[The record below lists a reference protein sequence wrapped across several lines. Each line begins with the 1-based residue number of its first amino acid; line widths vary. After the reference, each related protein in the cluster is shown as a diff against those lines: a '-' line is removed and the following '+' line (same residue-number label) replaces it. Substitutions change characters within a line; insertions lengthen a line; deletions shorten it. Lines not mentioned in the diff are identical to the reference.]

1 MEECPTISL
10 PQNFLATYTVIVAR
24 LLLFKL
30 CMLIEMSFVMEEK
43 YLVWAVVVV
52 AVTAGTIL
60 AILKLRKLSTIQDE
74 SKQQKLYWLINQI
87 YWVSVR
93 TGYKLTQYIT
103 DTNPSSEGGWKR
115 IMEWVAVMC
124 GILLAPKIVQSE
136 FSMKVFAY
144 CLCGCAVLTTL
155 LIGFLVEDGGNTRRL
170 LYMNCGL
177 AIGGLLCETKL
188 TKKRKEKYVIFW
200 ICYGIVSAV
209 MLIVALLLDP
219 KDEPRGNVLTY
230 FAFAGLGTI
239 MGTLIR
245 S

>member
-43 YLVWAVVVV
+43 YLVWAVFVV

-87 YWVSVR
+87 YWVSVI

-144 CLCGCAVLTTL
+144 CLCGCAVL
-155 LIGFLVEDGGNTRRL
+155 DRKSTRLNSSHIQKSR
-170 LYMNCGL
+170 MPS
-177 AIGGLLCETKL
+177 
-188 TKKRKEKYVIFW
+188 
-200 ICYGIVSAV
+200 SA
-209 MLIVALLLDP
+209 
-219 KDEPRGNVLTY
+219 
-230 FAFAGLGTI
+230 
-239 MGTLIR
+239 
-245 S
+245 